1 MDKPNL
7 LNSPDEKPLQQPA
20 VEDYQYFNVM
30 PKETEPSKMVEPQI
44 KSTEPQA
51 INEPAIGS
59 VAGFDWKKYRLY
71 IIGTLV
77 LLILGPLTY
86 FLINKFVS
94 SSYKPENFIVD
105 RNKIAAEQAK
115 KTPDQP
121 ATDFKTPR
129 EWRDK
134 YFPACADDKTCGDNA
149 DPDRD
154 GLTNLQEQQLTT
166 DPNNPDSDQDGL
178 SDGDEINIF
187 QSNALE
193 SHTGKDP
200 KYNDGDF
207 IKGGYDITT
216 NKLMDSAKI
225 SDISQKMKTLG
236 LHQPTI
242 TTLQDALLKIYK
254 FAPGDNTESAS
265 STPPTSQTTTANP
278 LEGLDISVE
287 AKQDR
292 DTQRSATIKNLEVAL
307 VKYQVDNKNYPVIN
321 DFTSMYNMVKPYL
334 RVATNPVDP
343 VNKDVFVY
351 SYTAE
356 SGGKD
361 FILSFYSEVANQIIK
376 KRAADAQKDAL
387 SEQSNI
393 YDDQRKNDLENI
405 RSALLIYS
413 NKNIAGT
420 QEYVFPGI
428 DKYKTALVPEI
439 MSVIP
444 KDPKTGQDYLYQVSD
459 TFNSFTLKAM
469 LDNAPVGFSG
479 YLCNQ
484 EECRT
489 Y

>member
-7 LNSPDEKPLQQPA
+7 TNNHEKLPPTQPVA
-20 VEDYQYFNVM
+20 EEYQFFNVM
-30 PKETEPSKMVEPQI
+30 PKEKEPGKMMEPQI
-44 KSTEPQA
+44 KTEQIQA
-51 INEPAIGS
+51 AD
-59 VAGFDWKKYRLY
+59 VAPKFGWKKYRLY
-71 IIGTLV
+71 LIGAA
-77 LLILGPLTY
+77 ILAILSPIAY
-86 FLINKFVS
+86 YAFNKFGS
-94 SSYKPENFIVD
+94 SSYKQDSLLINRPKNNQEKDN
-105 RNKIAAEQAK
+105 
-115 KTPDQP
+115 TPPDQTTLIFTTP
-121 ATDFKTPR
+121 A

-134 YFPACADDKTCGDNA
+134 YFPTCKDIKVCGDDA

-154 GLTNLQEQQLTT
+154 GLTNLQEQQLAT

-187 QSNALE
+187 QSSALD

-216 NKLMDSAKI
+216 NKLMDAAKI
-225 SDISQKMKTLG
+225 SDISRKMKTLG
-236 LHQPTI
+236 LHPPTI
-242 TTLQDALLKIYK
+242 ITLEDALLKIYT
-254 FAPGDNTESAS
+254 FTPGGDIQTAS
-265 STPPTSQTTTANP
+265 STPQASSTVALSP
-278 LEGLDISVE
+278 LNGFDVSVE

-292 DTQRSATIKNLEVAL
+292 DTQRAGTIKNLEIAI
-307 VKYQVDNKNYPVIN
+307 VKYQADNQNYPPIS
-321 DFTSMYNMVKPYL
+321 DFNSMFNMVKPYL
-334 RVATNPVDP
+334 KVATNPVDP
-343 VNKDVFVY
+343 INKDVYVY
-351 SYTAE
+351 HYSAE
-356 SGGKD
+356 PGGKD
-361 FILSFYSEVANQIIK
+361 FVLSFYSEVANQLIK
-376 KRAADAQKDAL
+376 KRASDAQKDAIN
-387 SEQSNI
+387 EQSNI
-393 YDDQRKNDLENI
+393 YDDQRKNDLENL

-420 QEYVFPGI
+420 QEYVFPAI

-444 KDPKTGQDYLYQVSD
+444 KDPKTGQDYLYQVAE
-459 TFNSFTLKAM
+459 TFNSFTLKSM